1 MSSVANA
8 LKEVVKKNQANLQK
22 VKDIKEGYDDF
33 INDWERNFLAT
44 CEAWLGHSSSNSLSH
59 KQQAI
64 LDDLEKKL
72 LERMD

>member
-8 LKEVVKKNQANLQK
+8 LKEAVKKNQANLQK
-22 VKDIKEGYDDF
+22 VKDIKEGYDDYL
-33 INDWERNFLAT
+33 NDWERNFLAT
-44 CEAWLGHSSSNSLSH
+44 CEAWLGRSSSNSLSH

>member
-8 LKEVVKKNQANLQK
+8 LKEAVKKNEANRQK
-22 VKDIKEGYDDF
+22 IKDIKEGYDDF
-33 INDWERNFLAT
+33 INDWERGFLAT
-44 CEAWLGHSSSNSLSH
+44 CEAWLGRSFNNSLSH

>member
-8 LKEVVKKNQANLQK
+8 LKEAVKKNGDNRQK

-33 INDWERNFLAT
+33 LNDWERNFLVT
-44 CEAWLGHSSSNSLSH
+44 CEAWLGRSSSNSLSH